1 MRSALRRR
9 WEGPLLW
16 GLWGTFMGVGL
27 LSILSIGFPILVA
40 GLALLVPLARRRVPG
55 AWMALVGAGIPLALF
70 ALQGIMGPDCARGR
84 AVSTPSGGQR
94 FTCDEIRARTELVP
108 LLLVSATG
116 IIAGVVAFLRSHSS
130 GEARAAARPSRGHR
144 GHEG

>member
-1 MRSALRRR
+1 MRSASRRW

-16 GLWGTFMGVGL
+16 GLWGMFMGVGL
-27 LSILSIGFPILVA
+27 LSILSIGFLILVA

-70 ALQGIMGPDCARGR
+70 ALQGIISPDCARGR

-108 LLLVSATG
+108 VPPG
-116 IIAGVVAFLRSHSS
+116 IRDRDH
-130 GEARAAARPSRGHR
+130 HR
-144 GHEG
+144 GRGVPAFSPQRRSAGCSAPYQGTPRS